1 MGQSGA
7 YLQPGKRDVEEEEG
21 RGNGETVEG
30 GTKKRAMGVK
40 HPRQFQDTPCRYPG
54 VLAAQG
60 PFSSSSSSSA
70 YSFPYGRLVFL
81 PHSFPIFLLV
91 SSTAFISLHR
101 TPIVHFF
108 FTFRQCIP
116 FLVPFSIGFL
126 FCRIAT
132 FATLFLL
139 FGILRAVPATLQSR
153 SVRVPFSFT
162 LRSDH
167 VQDQISPNRDPRNR
181 EVPCSNC
188 TQLYGLLQVRK
199 LSLFFI

>member
-1 MGQSGA
+1 MGQGGA

-21 RGNGETVEG
+21 RGNGKNRRR

-60 PFSSSSSSSA
+60 PFSSSSSSSM
-70 YSFPYGRLVFL
+70 YSFLYGRLVFL
-81 PHSFPIFLLV
+81 PLSFPHFSLSLLV
-91 SSTAFISLHR
+91 SLPPLSSLFIARPSPFSLRSTD
-101 TPIVHFF
+101 
-108 FTFRQCIP
+108 IP
-116 FLVPFSIGFL
+116 FLVLFSIGFL
-126 FCRIAT
+126 FCRTAT
-132 FATLFLL
+132 FATLFFLL

-167 VQDQISPNRDPRNR
+167 VQDQISPNRDPRDR
-181 EVPCSNC
+181 EVSCSNC
-188 TQLYGLLQVRK
+188 TQYGLLQV
-199 LSLFFI
+199 